1 MDEFSYLSVLISV
14 ILGLA
19 VTQILKGFRGIVLSR
34 ARVRIYWPVIA
45 WAVLLL
51 LICTQHWWAMFGMRY
66 RHHWTFLQFAA
77 VLLNAIFIY
86 MMAGLVFPDFFGEEG
101 VDLKE
106 SFYSHRGW
114 FFAVGFATIVASVLK
129 DFVLDGKLPQPTNLA
144 FHAIFGTTFL
154 IGALTR
160 REAFHKTLIVLGF
173 AIFVLY
179 IVVLFA
185 RLQ

>member
-51 LICTQHWWAMFGMRY
+51 LICTQHWWSMFGMRY
-66 RHHWTFLQFAA
+66 RHNWTFLQFAM

-160 REAFHKTLIVLGF
+160 REAYHKTLIVIGLV
-173 AIFVLY
+173 AFVLY

-185 RLQ
+185 RLH